1 MLGALLMLL
10 VGYTVQDPPTPED
23 ASGCGRSYLLDRV
36 IAGDDAMARKWPW
49 QVSIQQGKEHRCGGS
64 LIAPKWV
71 LTAANCVKKNDTLNV
86 LLGTTILTEETN
98 YSARVLVQE
107 VVIHPNYQQNRYWS
121 WIGRENNLALLKLS
135 DKVNYTKQMSPVCIA
150 SSAIDLRV
158 GSFCWITGWGQTK
171 VGDPDESVP
180 LSPILQEAEIS
191 IMHNDDCDTLY
202 HDVSEVPSI
211 VRIIS
216 SSMLCS
222 DYSRGRDFCYGD
234 DGSPLVCEIDHTWF
248 QVGVVSWTLGCAHL
262 ETPGVYSRISE
273 YSKWIERE
281 IAELNSA
288 TAILRVSSGIVPS
301 LLLGPLCVVMAL

>member
-1 MLGALLMLL
+1 
-10 VGYTVQDPPTPED
+10 
-23 ASGCGRSYLLDRV
+23 
-36 IAGDDAMARKWPW
+36 
-49 QVSIQQGKEHRCGGS
+49 
-64 LIAPKWV
+64 
-71 LTAANCVKKNDTLNV
+71 
-86 LLGTTILTEETN
+86 
-98 YSARVLVQE
+98 
-107 VVIHPNYQQNRYWS
+107 
-121 WIGRENNLALLKLS
+121 
-135 DKVNYTKQMSPVCIA
+135 MSPVCIA

-171 VGDPDESVP
+171 VGDPEERVP

-202 HDVSEVPSI
+202 HDVTEVPSI

-216 SSMLCS
+216 SSMVCS
-222 DYSRGRDFCYGD
+222 DYSRGRDFCYVSSGRANPPLISVLHLSLQGD

-288 TAILRVSSGIVPS
+288 AAILRVSSGIAPG
-301 LLLGPLCVVMAL
+301 LLLGRLCVMMAL